1 MSVRRRILIWHI
13 HGSYL
18 AAITRADHDW
28 YLPVLAGSYGGR
40 RPDLP
45 DSVHDVPWDEVRDL
59 DLDLVIYQSPR
70 NLFIDGPAI
79 FTPAQRQLPRI
90 YLEHNVP
97 RPSAVASRHP
107 FNDPT
112 GLLVH
117 VTHYN
122 RLMWDNGRAPTTV
135 IEHSVAIDPLVTA
148 THELARGAVVVNEL
162 GRRGRAVGLDLF
174 LHAHEHVPL
183 DLMGIASDRLGGIGD
198 IKYSELPGRL
208 AAYRFLFSPMRY
220 TSLPLA
226 VIEAMT
232 VGLPI
237 VCLATT
243 ELPNVIENVVTG
255 YISTDPDEL
264 TARMRELIADRAL
277 AQRLGANARE
287 LARERF
293 ALPRFTREWDAAI
306 ERAIALGGRLS

>member
-1 MSVRRRILIWHI
+1 MRRRILIWHI

-18 AAITRADHDW
+18 AAITQADHDW
-28 YLPVLAGSYGGR
+28 FLPVLDGSYGGR

-45 DSVHDVPWDEVRDL
+45 PYVREVPWDEVRDL
-59 DLDLVIYQSPR
+59 DLDLIIYQSPR

-79 FTPAQRQLPRI
+79 LCPVQRRLPRI

-97 RPSAVASRHP
+97 RRSALGTRHP
-107 FNDPT
+107 FHDRH

-122 RLMWDNGRAPTTV
+122 RLMWDSGETPATV
-135 IEHSVAIDPLVTA
+135 IEHSVAIDPSITA
-148 THELARGAVVVNEL
+148 TRELARGAVVCNEL
-162 GRRGRAVGLDLF
+162 VRRGRAVGLDLF
-174 LHAHEHVPL
+174 LRARQEVPL

-198 IKYSELPGRL
+198 IKYAELPHRL
-208 AAYRFLFSPMRY
+208 AAYRFLFSPMRH

-237 VCLATT
+237 VALATT
-243 ELPNVIENVVTG
+243 ELPNVIVNGETG

-264 TARMRELIADRAL
+264 TDQMRAL
-277 AQRLGANARE
+277 LGDPALARRLGANARE
-287 LARERF
+287 LARTRF
-293 ALPRFTREWDAAI
+293 GLDRFVADWNEAI
-306 ERAIALGGRLS
+306 ERAIALGNGDAQI